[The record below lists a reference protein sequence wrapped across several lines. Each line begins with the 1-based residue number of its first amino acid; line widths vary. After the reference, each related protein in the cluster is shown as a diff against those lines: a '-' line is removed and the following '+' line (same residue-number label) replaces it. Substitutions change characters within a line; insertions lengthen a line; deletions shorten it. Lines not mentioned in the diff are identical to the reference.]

1 MHLIPTGTR
10 VRAAAQAAVALKA
23 PEGSHQA
30 AQDMAARRAARMF
43 RDEHG
48 IDPHPSWVQ
57 REPVGSDIPETLTIR
72 VLIDPPTSASE
83 AIVAGERIA
92 FPAPVNTSTRV
103 PIVTHSPYAGD
114 SADLDA
120 PVSPLQN
127 AAVHIGWDADTGLM
141 VFDIP

>member
-10 VRAAAQAAVALKA
+10 VKAMAQIAVALEA
-23 PEGSHQA
+23 PEGSRQA

-83 AIVAGERIA
+83 AIVAGKRVA
-92 FPAPVNTSTRV
+92 LPMPVSTSTRV
-103 PIVTHSPYAGD
+103 PIVTHSPYAGE
-114 SADLDA
+114 SADLNA
-120 PVSPLQN
+120 PVSPVQN
-127 AAVHIGWDADTGLM
+127 SAVHVGWDADTGLM
-141 VFDIP
+141 VFDTP